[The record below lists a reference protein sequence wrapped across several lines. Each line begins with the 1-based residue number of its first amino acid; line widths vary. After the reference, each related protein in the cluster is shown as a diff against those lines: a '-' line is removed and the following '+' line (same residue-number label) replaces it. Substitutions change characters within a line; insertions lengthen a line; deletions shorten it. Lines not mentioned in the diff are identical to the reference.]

1 MEYAPIALFV
11 YNRLL
16 HTQNT
21 VQALKANHLSS
32 ETNLIIFSDGPR
44 SSEQSKKVESVRNFI
59 KSIDGFKSIR
69 IIERDCNY
77 GLANSI
83 IDGVS
88 LVCKVYGSAIVLED
102 DIVTAPHFLQF
113 MNDGLNRYKEEKK
126 VASIHG
132 YVYPVQGLPE
142 SFFMRGA
149 DCWGWATWHD
159 RWEWFEADGKKL
171 LSQLVSEDLIKSFDF
186 NGAFS
191 YSAMLKNQIAGLNN
205 SWAIRWH
212 ASAFLRNK
220 LTLYPGKSLVKNIG
234 NDGSGTHSE
243 NTDIYTADVNST
255 PIHNFPPEIVSSEL
269 AFSLFEV
276 YFRNNQSFVN
286 KFKQRLKSFLRKLS
300 QCQSEKL

>member
-69 IIERDCNY
+69 IIERDRNY

-83 IDGVS
+83 IDGVTK
-88 LVCKVYGSAIVLED
+88 VCNEFGKAIVLED
-102 DIVTAPHFLQF
+102 DIVTSTYFLTY
-113 MNDGLNRYKEEKK
+113 MNDALNHYKNNEK

-132 YVYPVQGLPE
+132 YIYPTQGLPE
-142 SFFMRGA
+142 TFFLRGA
-149 DCWGWATWHD
+149 DCWGWATWKEK
-159 RWEWFEADGKKL
+159 WELFNADGAQLLDRLEKQKL
-171 LSQLVSEDLIKSFDF
+171 LKRFNFNDTYPYSQ
-186 NGAFS
+186 
-191 YSAMLKNQIAGLNN
+191 MLKDQIDGKND

-212 ASAFLRNK
+212 ASAFLNN
-220 LTLYPGKSLVKNIG
+220 LYTLYPGKSLVENIG
-234 NDGSGTHSE
+234 NDGSGTHCS
-243 NTDIYTADVNST
+243 NTEIFTSNLSDTKISY
-255 PIHNFPPEIVSSEL
+255 FPVTVEDDLL
-269 AFSLFEV
+269 ALKLIEK
-276 YFRNNQSFVN
+276 YFKAQ
-286 KFKQRLKSFLRKLS
+286 KSKTMNILRRIKRKLG
-300 QCQSEKL
+300 LGL